1 MSGGILKKIIN
12 TAKAPKAIGPYNQ
25 AVKAGS
31 TLYVSGQLGLD
42 PKTMEFVGS
51 DVESQS
57 EQVFKNMDAI
67 LSEAGMTFANVVKTT
82 VLLSDINDFAKV
94 NVVYQRYFKE
104 PYPARAAYAVANLP
118 KLAKVEVEAIAVDLN
133 K

>member
-94 NVVYQRYFKE
+94 NVVYQQYFKE